1 MIEIAQES
9 PLTDDGRALLAGSDA
24 ALRAVYSADECFT
37 LDPEELMDDSITF
50 LVARENGAALGCVAL
65 VDCGDYSEVKR
76 LFVTPEARG
85 KQLAKHLMDALE
97 SRAIALRHS
106 AIKLE
111 TGDKLVAAVAL
122 YKRLG
127 YAVCGPFGN
136 YPEHPASLFMQKPL
150 LPAVVA

>member
-37 LDPEELMDDSITF
+37 LDPEELVDDKITF
-50 LVARENGAALGCVAL
+50 LVAREDGTALGCVAL
-65 VDCGDYSEVKR
+65 VDCGDYGEVKR

-85 KQLAKHLMDALE
+85 KQLAQHLMDTLE
-97 SRAIALRHS
+97 SRAIALGHTS
-106 AIKLE
+106 VKLE
-111 TGDKLVAAVAL
+111 TGDKLVPAVAL

-127 YAVCGPFGN
+127 YSVCGPFGD
-136 YPEHPASLFMQKPL
+136 YPEHPASLFMTKPL
-150 LPAVVA
+150 VPAVVA